1 MRQVESATEV
11 HLVFDFMTEY
21 RLFSS
26 IFFLLKLNLYLSR
39 CYNKSVDIAVNSIF
53 FIFLNM
59 LRGSSIFANFSI
71 LILCILWNH
80 EPVNSVSVTE
90 ELLNQMNSMS
100 SDEVSS
106 SHFLRCSLL
115 ESRENDIWREWWW
128 YLVFNL
134 KSWFKDFFFR
144 TIC

>member
-115 ESRENDIWREWWW
+115 ESRENDI
-128 YLVFNL
+128 
-134 KSWFKDFFFR
+134 
-144 TIC
+144 